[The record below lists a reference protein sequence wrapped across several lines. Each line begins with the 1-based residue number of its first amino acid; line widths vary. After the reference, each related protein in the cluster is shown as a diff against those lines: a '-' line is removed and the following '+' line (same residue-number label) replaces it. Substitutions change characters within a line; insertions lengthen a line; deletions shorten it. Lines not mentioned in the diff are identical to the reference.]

1 MDERYQHIIHY
12 IRNVAHEL
20 TTSAM
25 MVIRGATD
33 KVTALRMKFVGGAYN
48 EGVISLSG
56 ESKTI
61 VVPLTVDPTKHSH
74 TTATILNNSMYGT
87 NANNIN
93 NTMVLRTNDEN
104 NNDVNN
110 IHANGKDATNTGY
123 KLSDGR
129 DISTLFQKKNNA
141 NFSIQNVNNNSPS
154 GNNAITD
161 MTLYKNGNTFVL
173 ARSWGWVCN
182 CNFLPFYC
190 RCCD

>member
-61 VVPLTVDPTKHSH
+61 MVPLTVDPTKHSH

-93 NTMVLRTNDEN
+93 NTIVLRTTD
-104 NNDVNN
+104 NN
-110 IHANGKDATNTGY
+110 IHANGKDANDTGY
-123 KLSDGR
+123 KLSDGK
-129 DISTLFQKKNNA
+129 DISTLFQKKNDA
-141 NFSIQNVNNNSPS
+141 NFSIQNINNNSTS

-182 CNFLPFYC
+182 CTGVLYC
-190 RCCD
+190 NCCD